1 MTEQLTWGWYILEM
15 NNRIFTTFILVSET
29 WQYHVH
35 WDHPHLTRITFE
47 ESQKMNMQD
56 SWEGEPGN
64 ETAKTLV
71 KEALLCAR
79 VLSLRRVQPF
89 ATLWTVAQKD
99 PLSMGFSRQE
109 YWSGLLLPLP
119 GDIPDPGIKTVSSLA
134 PAIVGGFFT
143 TESPRKP
150 LSPAV
155 YSNYSTPKQMK
166 INSNIQL
173 HMAYV
178 LSKARGR
185 KYERSNTSVY
195 FVDSVTLRIN
205 FSFTDESIKVLT
217 AHINNYITRLTRLHI
232 KISKKVKLT
241 CLYNRGLL
249 IDEIDTCNIEGRY
262 FISVIVELSRWSR
275 RKEIPTINWL
285 LVQT

>member
-1 MTEQLTWGWYILEM
+1 M
-15 NNRIFTTFILVSET
+15 FTTLILVSET
-29 WQYHVH
+29 WQYHVR

-47 ESQKMNMQD
+47 EFQKRNMPD

-64 ETAKTLV
+64 EIAKTIV
-71 KEALLCAR
+71 RYALLCAW
-79 VLSLRRVQPF
+79 VLSLSHAQPF
-89 ATLWTVAQKD
+89 ATLWTVAHQA
-99 PLSMGFSRQE
+99 PRSMGFSRQE

-119 GDIPDPGIKTVSSLA
+119 GDVRDPGNKTVSPLS

-155 YSNYSTPKQMK
+155 YSNYSTPKERK
-166 INSNIQL
+166 INSYIQL

-185 KYERSNTSVY
+185 KSERCNTSVY
-195 FVDSVTLRIN
+195 FLESVTLSIK
-205 FSFTDESIKVLT
+205 FSFTDESIKVLA

-241 CLYNRGLL
+241 CLYNWGLL
-249 IDEIDTCNIEGRY
+249 IDEIDTCNTEGRY
-262 FISVIVELSRWSR
+262 FMSFIVKLSGVEKR
-275 RKEIPTINWL
+275 RSLP
-285 LVQT
+285 